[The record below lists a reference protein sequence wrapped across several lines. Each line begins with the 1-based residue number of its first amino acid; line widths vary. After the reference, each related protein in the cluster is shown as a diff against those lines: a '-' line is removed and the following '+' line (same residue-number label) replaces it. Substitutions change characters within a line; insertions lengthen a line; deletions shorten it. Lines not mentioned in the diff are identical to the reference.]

1 MVCVILSAL
10 PGLVVGVLIIVSGLR
25 DIYGQR
31 SGYKDYSDYSKAG
44 GMVVTALPI
53 IVLGPVLQRLFF
65 GASWQTIR
73 RKEIPRRTLRRYRQ
87 VLVVAVLGIEGPIFW
102 FLVPGIVGLGA
113 AHGYAWCAL
122 IGCLFGALLAALGI
136 GVLLYYFVLGP
147 INSLLR
153 R

>member
-1 MVCVILSAL
+1 M
-10 PGLVVGVLIIVSGLR
+10 VGVLIIVGGLR
-25 DIYGQR
+25 TIYGQG
-31 SGYKDYSDYSKAG
+31 SGYQDYSGYSKAG
-44 GMVVTALPI
+44 AMVVTALPI

-73 RKEIPRRTLRRYRQ
+73 RKDIPRRTLRRYRQ
-87 VLVVAVLGIEGPIFW
+87 VLLVALLGIEVPLFW

-122 IGCLFGALLAALGI
+122 LGCLFGALLAALSI
-136 GVLLYYFVLGP
+136 GVLLYCFVLDP
-147 INSLLR
+147 LSTRLR